1 MTIYAIFRTV
11 WDCEHPEFIEAWER
25 MDKAE
30 IHAGARNLTARDGEH
45 FFVKPITVKG
55 EKR

>member
-1 MTIYAIFRTV
+1 MIIYAIFRTV
-11 WDCEHPEFIEAWER
+11 WDCDHPEFIESWRR

-45 FFVKPITVKG
+45 FFVKPIEVN
-55 EKR
+55 